1 MTNNKQVQYLQIYTQ
16 QTLKRDMVKK
26 FTFLEM
32 LNELLKNGKGLLA
45 IDVDDLIMCKNDHI
59 KYDVDYIKDSYSAK
73 KKSLRYKNGKT
84 VDITNEFEDKKYV
97 IFDNRKKWFLGE
109 DY

>member
-16 QTLKRDMVKK
+16 QTVKRENVKE
-26 FTFLEM
+26 FTFSEM

-45 IDVDDLIMCKNDHI
+45 IDVDDLIMCKNNHI
-59 KYDVDYIKDSYSAK
+59 KYDVDYIKDGYSAK
-73 KKSLRYKNGKT
+73 EKSLRYKNGKM
-84 VDITNEFEDKKYV
+84 VDITSEFEDKKYV
-97 IFDNRKKWFLGE
+97 IFDNRKKWFLGT